1 MHLDVVELR
10 RFYYATRLGRLVQ
23 QVLTARLRALWPST
37 QAQCVAGFGFAA
49 PFLRPYLPEAAR
61 VLCLM
66 PAQQGVVPWP
76 GEGPNVSTLI
86 EETLWPVAAD
96 SVDRLLVVHGLE
108 TCERP
113 QALLSEI
120 WRVLTPGGRAVFMV
134 PNRAGL
140 WARREG
146 TPFGFGRPYT
156 TGQLE
161 RTLADQ
167 RFGAE
172 RHTGA
177 LYMPPKHDGFWFR
190 LAPPIERLGTRL
202 DLQRLAGVVLVE
214 ATKMVYITPKNGLR
228 ERARQPLRVLE
239 GLAPPVPAPPKPA
252 TGRAVLCGGA
262 HTGER

>member
-1 MHLDVVELR
+1 
-10 RFYYATRLGRLVQ
+10 
-23 QVLTARLRALWPST
+23 
-37 QAQCVAGFGFAA
+37 
-49 PFLRPYLPEAAR
+49 
-61 VLCLM
+61 
-66 PAQQGVVPWP
+66 
-76 GEGPNVSTLI
+76 
-86 EETLWPVAAD
+86 
-96 SVDRLLVVHGLE
+96 
-108 TCERP
+108 
-113 QALLSEI
+113 
-120 WRVLTPGGRAVFMV
+120 PGGRAVFMV

-167 RFGAE
+167 RFAAE

-177 LYMPPKHDGFWFR
+177 LYMAPKHDGFWFR
-190 LAPPIERLGTRL
+190 LASPIERLGTRL

-214 ATKMVYITPKNGLR
+214 ATKVVYITPKNGLR

-252 TGRAVLCGGA
+252 TGRVRSELRLPPTARRTTLAFAASRTKICFSRA
-262 HTGER
+262 